1 MARRIT
7 LEVCVDGPDGL
18 MAAISAGADRIELC
32 GALPLDGLTPSPGL
46 MRLAAAQKVPS
57 WPMIHPRPGGYVYSP
72 ADVDLMLRE
81 IDAVRAA
88 GLPGIVIGAQ
98 TASGGLDGAVL
109 RRLADHAAGQGLG
122 LSLHRVIDIV
132 ADPAEALE
140 MAMALGFV
148 RVLTSG
154 GRPTAADGADAI
166 AGLVRH
172 AAGRISIMPGCGVSP
187 ANAVEILRRT
197 GATEIHGSFGRPATP
212 RLSADALQ
220 DRAVRFGFLQPTWR
234 ETDAAAVA
242 AVRRALDAEAG
253 V

>member
-32 GALPLDGLTPSPGL
+32 GALPLNGLTPSPGL

-72 ADVDLMLRE
+72 ADVELMLRE

-109 RRLADHAAGQGLG
+109 RRLADHASGLG

-140 MAMALGFV
+140 TAVALGFV

-154 GRPTAADGADAI
+154 GRPTAAEGADAI
-166 AGLVRH
+166 AALVQQ

-197 GATEIHGSFGRPATP
+197 GATEIHGSFGRPAAP
-212 RLSADALQ
+212 RLTAEVLQ

-242 AVRRALDAEAG
+242 AVRRALDAEAWA
-253 V
+253 